1 MQSGMRRYLLALAV
15 VGTLAVGIAIG
26 VLISQIAKVRRS
38 TDGLADLHP
47 LAVPSPV
54 ALSNSFSRIAEQ
66 MEPAVVNINTET
78 TVQISGRGL
87 GSEGGEPFDDLFNR
101 FFSHRQPGQQ
111 PERYQRRS
119 LGSGVIFDPRGYVL
133 TNYHVVMQQGSDKPV
148 DRIEVYLHGDDG
160 TKYQARI
167 IGADK
172 WTDLAVIK
180 IDAGRN
186 LKAAQFGDSS
196 AVKVGDWVLAIGSPF
211 GLDSTVTAGII
222 SAMGRNLEGEI
233 EPGVQGQ
240 FKRFIQTDAAINPG
254 NSGGPLVNMEGQVI
268 GINTAIATN
277 KGSNDGVGFAIP
289 SSTARAIY
297 QSLITS
303 GKVERG
309 AIGVTFMDQS
319 NPALL
324 RSFGAEHGVVVNNVE
339 PGSPA
344 ERSGLKMGDVILA
357 INGQPINSGNDLVQ
371 IVSGSQIG
379 SKVRVELLRDGKR
392 LTTNVEVADRNRI
405 VAQQQAGL
413 SPGGNE
419 NRNTPEEAGGVL
431 GMSVRNL
438 SPEQAVQIAK
448 SLHLPKPQGV
458 LVSQIVPEGF
468 GADLSVRAGD
478 IILSVN
484 HQPVYSLKDFIQV
497 QSTLRPG
504 QDVLLLVAR
513 NSGRSF
519 TTMFLAD
526 TLH

>member
-1 MQSGMRRYLLALAV
+1 MQSNLRRYVLLLAV
-15 VGTLAVGIAIG
+15 VITLGIGIAIG
-26 VLISQIAKVRRS
+26 VFISHGARAGYTS
-38 TDGLADLHP
+38 DALANPHS
-47 LAVPSPV
+47 LAAPSPV
-54 ALSNSFSRIAEQ
+54 ELSNSFARIAELI
-66 MEPAVVNINTET
+66 EPAVVNINTET
-78 TVQISGRGL
+78 TVRISGRGF

-101 FFSHRQPGQQ
+101 FFRYRQPGQHPQ
-111 PERYQRRS
+111 HYQRRS

-133 TNYHVVMQQGSDKPV
+133 TNYHVVMQQDSDKPV
-148 DRIEVYLHGDDG
+148 DRIEVYLHGDGG

-180 IDAGRN
+180 IDAGKK

-196 AVKVGDWVLAIGSPF
+196 AVKVGDWVLAVGSPF

-222 SAMGRNLEGEI
+222 SAKGRNMGGEI

-254 NSGGPLVNMEGQVI
+254 NSGGPLVNMDGQVI

-297 QSLITS
+297 HSLITS
-303 GKVERG
+303 GKVQRG
-309 AIGVTFMDQS
+309 AIGVTFLDQS

-324 RSFGAEHGVVVNNVE
+324 RSFGADHGVVVNNVE
-339 PGSPA
+339 SGSPA

-357 INGQPINSGNDLVQ
+357 INGQPIKSGNDLVR
-371 IVSGSQIG
+371 IVSGSEIG
-379 SKVRVELLRDGKR
+379 SKVNIELLREGKH
-392 LTTNVEVADRNRI
+392 LTASVEVADRNKI
-405 VAQQQAGL
+405 VAQQQANFAPDE
-413 SPGGNE
+413 S
-419 NRNTPEEAGGVL
+419 RSTHEEAGGVL
-431 GMSVRNL
+431 GMSVRSL
-438 SPEQAVQIAK
+438 SAEQAGQVLK

-458 LVSQIVPEGF
+458 LVSQVAPEGF
-468 GADLSVRAGD
+468 AAEVSVRAGD

-484 HQPVYSLKDFIQV
+484 HQPVHTLQDFIQV
-497 QSTLRPG
+497 QNTLRSG

-513 NSGRSF
+513 KTGRTF

>member
-1 MQSGMRRYLLALAV
+1 MESGMRRYLVVLAV
-15 VGTLAVGIAIG
+15 VVTLGIGIVIG
-26 VLISQIAKVRRS
+26 AYISHGARPANAAGAS
-38 TDGLADLHP
+38 SDAHP
-47 LAVPSPV
+47 LAALSPV
-54 ALSNSFSRIAEQ
+54 ELSNSFARVAELI
-66 MEPAVVNINTET
+66 EPAVVNINTES
-78 TVQISGRGL
+78 TVQIAGRGF
-87 GSEGGEPFDDLFNR
+87 GPKGGEPFDDLFNR
-101 FFSHRQPGQQ
+101 FFSYRQPGQL
-111 PERYQRRS
+111 PEHYQRRS

-133 TNYHVVMQQGSDKPV
+133 TNYHVVMQRDPDKPV
-148 DRIEVYLHGDDG
+148 DRIEVYLHGDNG

-180 IDAGRN
+180 IDAGRK

-196 AVKVGDWVLAIGSPF
+196 SVKVGDWVLAVGSPF
-211 GLDSTVTAGII
+211 GLESTVTAGII
-222 SAMGRNLEGEI
+222 SAKGRNVGGEI
-233 EPGVQGQ
+233 EPGVEGQ
-240 FKRFIQTDAAINPG
+240 FKRFLQTDAAINPG

-268 GINTAIATN
+268 GINTAIATD

-297 QSLITS
+297 NSLITS
-303 GKVERG
+303 GEVRRG
-309 AIGVTFMDQS
+309 AIGITFMDQS

-324 RSFGAEHGVVVNNVE
+324 RSFGADHGVVVNNVE

-357 INGQPINSGNDLVQ
+357 INGQPITSGNDLVQ
-371 IVSGSQIG
+371 IVSGSKIG
-379 SKVRVELLRDGKR
+379 SRVKVELLREGKPV
-392 LTTNVEVADRNRI
+392 TATVEIADRNKI
-405 VAQQQAGL
+405 VAQQQASL
-413 SPGGNE
+413 APNT
-419 NRNTPEEAGGVL
+419 NRSVPEEAGGVL
-431 GMSVRNL
+431 GMTVRNL
-438 SPEQAVQIAK
+438 SPEQTAQVVR

-458 LVSQIVPEGF
+458 LVDRVTPEGF
-468 GADLSVRAGD
+468 AAEVSVRAGD

-484 HQPVYSLKDFIQV
+484 HQVVSSLKDFVQV

-513 NSGRSF
+513 KTGRAF

>member
-1 MQSGMRRYLLALAV
+1 MQSGMRRYLVVLAV
-15 VGTLAVGIAIG
+15 VVTLVVGIAIG
-26 VLISQIAKVRRS
+26 AYISHGARS
-38 TDGLADLHP
+38 GNAAGASSDTHSLA
-47 LAVPSPV
+47 APSPV
-54 ALSNSFSRIAEQ
+54 ELSNSFARVAELIG
-66 MEPAVVNINTET
+66 PAVVNINTES
-78 TVQISGRGL
+78 TVQVSGRGF
-87 GSEGGEPFDDLFNR
+87 GTQGGEPFDDLFNR
-101 FFSHRQPGQQ
+101 FFSQRQPGQH
-111 PERYQRRS
+111 PEHYQRRS

-133 TNYHVVMQQGSDKPV
+133 TNYHVVMQRDPDKPV

-180 IDAGRN
+180 IDSGRN

-196 AVKVGDWVLAIGSPF
+196 SVKVGDWVLAIGSPF
-211 GLDSTVTAGII
+211 GLESTVTAGII
-222 SAMGRNLEGEI
+222 SAKGRNIGGEI

-240 FKRFIQTDAAINPG
+240 FKRFLQTDAAINPG

-268 GINTAIATN
+268 GINTAIATD

-297 QSLITS
+297 DSLITS
-303 GKVERG
+303 GKVRRG

-324 RSFGAEHGVVVNNVE
+324 RSFGAKHGVVVNNVE

-357 INGQPINSGNDLVQ
+357 INGQPITSGNDLVQ
-371 IVSGSQIG
+371 IVSGSKIG
-379 SKVRVELLRDGKR
+379 SRVKVDLLREGKPV
-392 LTTNVEVADRNRI
+392 TATVEVADRNKI
-405 VAQQQAGL
+405 VAQQQASL
-413 SPGGNE
+413 APDE
-419 NRNTPEEAGGVL
+419 NKVAPEEAGGIL
-431 GMSVRNL
+431 GVTVRNL
-438 SPEQAVQIAK
+438 LPDQVAQVVK

-458 LVSQIVPEGF
+458 LVTQVAPEGF
-468 GADLSVRAGD
+468 AAEISVRNGD

-484 HQPVYSLKDFIQV
+484 HQAVSSLKDFVQV
-497 QSTLRPG
+497 QSALRSG

-513 NSGRSF
+513 KAGSAF